1 MNLPKDPVMLLSV
14 VNTQLRD
21 HYPTL
26 TELAAAYMTDA
37 DAITE
42 TLAAINYHYDEGRIS
57 LFNRQSPEF
66 TS

>member
-26 TELAAAYMTDA
+26 TELAATNMTR
-37 DAITE
+37 
-42 TLAAINYHYDEGRIS
+42 LSIS
-57 LFNRQSPEF
+57 LSRFSAYILKVMEG
-66 TS
+66 

>member
-26 TELAAAYMTDA
+26 DELASAYMVEKQDLIDRLASINDA
-37 DAITE
+37 DQNQFI
-42 TLAAINYHYDEGRIS
+42 
-57 LFNRQSPEF
+57 
-66 TS
+66 

>member
-26 TELAAAYMTDA
+26 TELAAAYMTCLLYTSDA
-37 DAITE
+37 A
-42 TLAAINYHYDEGRIS
+42 DE
-57 LFNRQSPEF
+57 L
-66 TS
+66 